1 MLASKNMGPTSL
13 YVDKNDYAIIKKI
26 SKRTR
31 VPVSHFMREALRSVI
46 IKYKAFTEGEKD
58 VDLTAYVAAPATF
71 VDSSHHN
78 KQTIRPHEGL
88 SNPVTA
94 EIERAL
100 EAPTPA
106 PPGIESTAAW
116 QVRNGLPVDVGDAFL
131 SPPESE
137 PPAPPTTPAPPP
149 DLDVVDDRPFWA
161 KVPKAE

>member
-13 YVDKNDYAIIKKI
+13 YVDRNDYAIIKKI

-94 EIERAL
+94 EIDRAL

-106 PPGIESTAAW
+106 PPSEFPTSAQLA
-116 QVRNGLPVDVGDAFL
+116 
-131 SPPESE
+131 PESE